1 MQKLQLFSVL
11 IFLSFFTF
19 SQENTFP
26 KEQLKFFLDCHDCDF
41 TFVRQELPFISFV
54 RNPQLA
60 DVHILS
66 SESRTGSGGRKYFL
80 NFIGMNGLTGK
91 NADYE
96 YLSGQSETDDD
107 VRRGL
112 LKIIKTGI
120 LHFYSITGRLNNI
133 EIELEKHE
141 TEEAVTPG
149 DDPWKLWII
158 NIDAGSDFEKEE
170 SQNEYAFNSEI
181 EIEKVT
187 EAWKTNFELSYETEQ
202 ENYFDDGEKISNNQY
217 QIEFSG
223 NYIKSLNSRWS
234 AGIFGGYYS
243 QTYLNIKNRY
253 QANAGIEYN
262 IFPWDVSNRKVFA
275 FRYQAGINKYD
286 YNEITIYDKLN
297 ENLLYQALSLN
308 LEMVQPWGNIET
320 RLEGRNYFH
329 DFSKNRITFD
339 SFFSIRLSR
348 MLSIYA
354 GLEANVVHD
363 QLYLPKGDTSIEDLL
378 LRRRKLATTYEIS
391 GRFGFRF
398 TFGSIYNSVVNE
410 RF

>member
-1 MQKLQLFSVL
+1 MKPLNYLMFLMFLFSNLLVNGQNY
-11 IFLSFFTF
+11 S
-19 SQENTFP
+19 EG
-26 KEQLKFFLDCHDCDF
+26 KESLYFFLDCHDCDF

-141 TEEAVTPG
+141 TEEAVASG

-243 QTYLNIKNRY
+243 QTYFYIKNR
-253 QANAGIEYN
+253 
-262 IFPWDVSNRKVFA
+262 
-275 FRYQAGINKYD
+275 
-286 YNEITIYDKLN
+286 
-297 ENLLYQALSLN
+297 
-308 LEMVQPWGNIET
+308 
-320 RLEGRNYFH
+320 
-329 DFSKNRITFD
+329 
-339 SFFSIRLSR
+339 
-348 MLSIYA
+348 
-354 GLEANVVHD
+354 
-363 QLYLPKGDTSIEDLL
+363 
-378 LRRRKLATTYEIS
+378 
-391 GRFGFRF
+391 
-398 TFGSIYNSVVNE
+398 
-410 RF
+410 

>member
-1 MQKLQLFSVL
+1 MQKLQLINLLFF
-11 IFLSFFTF
+11 ISFFAF
-19 SQENTFP
+19 SQENNSSG
-26 KEQLKFFLDCHDCDF
+26 EQLNFFLDCHDCDF

-80 NFIGMNGLTGK
+80 NFIGMNGLAGK
-91 NADYE
+91 NAEYE

-112 LKIIKTGI
+112 LKVLKTGI
-120 LHFYSITGRLNNI
+120 LHFYSITGQLIDI

-141 TEEAVTPG
+141 TGETATPA

-187 EAWKTNFELSYETEQ
+187 GAWKTNFELSYETEQ
-202 ENYFDDGEKISNNQY
+202 ENYFDNGEKISNNQY
-217 QIEFSG
+217 EIEFSG
-223 NYIKSLNSRWS
+223 NYIKSLTSRWS

-253 QANAGIEYN
+253 QANAGVEYN
-262 IFPWDVSNRKVFA
+262 IFPWDVSNRKVFT

-297 ENLLYQALSLN
+297 ENLYYQALSLN

-339 SFFSIRLSR
+339 SFFSIRLTR
-348 MLSIYA
+348 MLSVYT
-354 GLEANVVHD
+354 GLEANVLHD